1 MGDEVTTDDVFAMLR
16 ELADAIQ
23 TGNAKSVTLKMLVDG
38 ALREHTINMENQEE
52 RDMTLASITKILGRL
67 H

>member
-1 MGDEVTTDDVFAMLR
+1 MGDEVSTDDVFAMLR

-23 TGNAKSVTLKMLVDG
+23 TGSAKTVTLKMLVDG

-52 RDMTLASITKILGRL
+52 RDLALASINKLLGRL